1 MYFAVVAIDRPG
13 TKQLRLDTRPS
24 HREYLNS
31 PNDAVSVKLAGPMLA
46 PDNETMV
53 GTLLVLEAPD
63 LATAQAFVEN
73 DPYRKAGL
81 FAEVSVRPWNWVTG
95 NPDKR

>member
-1 MYFAVVAIDRPG
+1 MYYVAIGIDRPD
-13 TKQLRLDTRPS
+13 TKQLRLDTRPA
-24 HREYLNS
+24 HRDYLHGHHET
-31 PNDAVSVKLAGPMLA
+31 VKVRLAGPMLA

-63 LATAQAFVEN
+63 LATAEAFAAG

-81 FAEVSVRPWNWVTG
+81 FGEVSVRPWNWITG
-95 NPDKR
+95 NPDKG